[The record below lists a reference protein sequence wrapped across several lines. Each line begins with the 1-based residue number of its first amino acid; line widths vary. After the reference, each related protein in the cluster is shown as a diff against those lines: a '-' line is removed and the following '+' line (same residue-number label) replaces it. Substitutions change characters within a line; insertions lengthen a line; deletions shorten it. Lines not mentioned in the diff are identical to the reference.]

1 MEWKYDDSL
10 PIYPQLVELLK
21 RSIVSGE
28 LLPGS
33 RLLSVREM
41 AVEAKV
47 NPNTMQRALQE
58 LERSGLV
65 YSQRNTGRYV
75 TDELSSIDQTREQMA
90 LEAVHDFMDKM
101 KQLGFSAEN
110 AVRIFNETI
119 RKEE

>member
-21 RSIVSGE
+21 RGIVSGD
-28 LLPGS
+28 LLPGA

-41 AVEAKV
+41 AMEAKV

-75 TDELSSIDQTREQMA
+75 TDETRSIDETREQMA
-90 LEAVHDFMDKM
+90 QEAVQSFIEKT
-101 KQLGFSAEN
+101 KQLGFSKDN
-110 AVRIFNETI
+110 AIRIFNDTI
-119 RKEE
+119 KEE